1 MAQWSDFIAHIFNKC
16 MVVHCIAYII
26 IYFYLFFI
34 IFISIDDSFRLF
46 LPFFLLSIF

>member
-1 MAQWSDFIAHIFNKC
+1 MHGRAL
-16 MVVHCIAYII
+16 HCLNII